1 MANYSF
7 EINSKF
13 DPFSY
18 ADFVAPLKDATTAHQ
33 KIEEDYTNLES
44 SAETLRAR
52 AEKEALKNPN
62 STWLKKYNAYMS
74 DLNNAV
80 SDLAHY
86 GLQPGIRMQ
95 VRNARKNYYNSID
108 PVVKAIAQQQKL
120 SDSQYAQNPALRMV
134 YGDMPTIDQL
144 IGDMTIKPVSYS
156 GQDVYTQAA
165 TSAKAVSSREQLNTF
180 LKNQMPGYIMQ
191 VKRVGFKDNPRTIED
206 MLKHKEIKAIV
217 NNVSQQFGNFEG
229 LNDANK
235 KKMQGEILKGL
246 LDGVVYR
253 EDKQLQYDQ
262 YAAELR
268 TIERERRAKQEAAN
282 QATNQAAE
290 AQLNAALQGIIP
302 MWEYD
307 KNDRPDELR
316 YAKYFDQKGRITEKG
331 KQEYRKQITLGTEPS
346 NILKTKPITLRS
358 AFYQYINKLARKKF
372 GTKSYSFK
380 DVEDLFAEVKNKR
393 FSGDAR
399 RNQIYVQ
406 QLDNSTS
413 EAWQRALSIGN
424 NKLQEVKYT
433 KDGYKVQDSAT
444 PDKVFKDYENIS
456 LSTSSKGFTFIVH
469 YKDKSTK
476 QFKIP
481 TTLSSRFTTIDN
493 ATQLLK
499 LVEKYGAKLNETTN
513 NTVALEEED
522 KKLFNKYGFT
532 GNSFSEND
540 LQSMLNQVYINAFET
555 SKRAITT
562 NKTKPVETEAF

>member
-282 QATNQAAE
+282 QAANQAAE

-307 KNDRPDELR
+307 KNDMPDELR
-316 YAKYFDQKGRITEKG
+316 YAKYFDQTGRITEKG

>member
-52 AEKEALKNPN
+52 AEKEALENPN
-62 STWLKKYNAYMS
+62 SAWLKKYNTYMS

-134 YGDMPTIDQL
+134 YGEMPTIDQL

-217 NNVSQQFGNFEG
+217 DNVSQQFGNFEG
-229 LNDANK
+229 LNDTNK

-246 LDGVVYR
+246 LDGVVYS
-253 EDKQLQYDQ
+253 EDRQLQYDQ

-268 TIERERRAKQEAAN
+268 QVERERRAQ
-282 QATNQAAE
+282 QQAAQQ
-290 AQLNAALQGIIP
+290 AIDTQLNAALQGIIP
-302 MWEYD
+302 LWEYD
-307 KNDRPDELR
+307 EKDMPDEFR
-316 YAKYFDQKGRITEKG
+316 FVQYFDQNGHITEEG
-331 KQEYRKQITLGTEPS
+331 KQAYRREVIKNTESLNTPAAPPS
-346 NILKTKPITLRS
+346 SKLSKDRTP
-358 AFYQYINKLARKKF
+358 FYKYINKLARQKF

-380 DVEDLFAEVKNKR
+380 DVEDLFAEAKNKR

-413 EAWQRALSIGN
+413 EAWQRTLSIGN
-424 NKLQEVKYT
+424 SKLQEVKYT
-433 KDGYKVQDSAT
+433 KDGYKVQKSVT
-444 PDKVFKDYENIS
+444 PDEVFKDYENIS

-499 LVEKYGAKLNETTN
+499 LVEKYGAKLNETTDK
-513 NTVALEEED
+513 TVALEEDD
-522 KKLFNKYGFT
+522 KKLFNKYGFN

-540 LQSMLNQVYINAFET
+540 LQSMLNQAYINAFET

-562 NKTKPVETEAF
+562 TKTKPVETEAF